1 MRTVRSLHRPVP
13 LREQVYAQ
21 LRDLLRQGRFAP
33 RGRVSEVALADALGV
48 SRTPVRE
55 ALGQLSQEGFVV
67 ALRQGGFAVPE
78 VTPED
83 IAQVFEIRRQ
93 LEPYAAR
100 RAAERATAEGLA
112 AMAAAIATEEKRFN
126 DVSEVGVVRFSEANA
141 KFRSALFGMAG
152 NPRLARSIATFED
165 YVQFVRW
172 RTLGD
177 LKVRGIVVAGQRDI
191 LDAVKARDTQAAEAA
206 MHRQLD
212 NALTSLLDR
221 IESGK
226 GVS

>member
-1 MRTVRSLHRPVP
+1 MPVGP
-13 LREQVYAQ
+13 PRHPPAPPREQVYAQ
-21 LRDLLRQGRFAP
+21 LRDMLRQGRFAP
-33 RGRVSEVALADALGV
+33 RGRVSEVALAGALGV
-48 SRTPVRE
+48 ARAPVRE

-67 ALRQGGFAVPE
+67 ALQQGGFAVAK
-78 VTPED
+78 VTAED
-83 IAQVFEIRRQ
+83 IAQVYEIRRQ

-100 RAAERATAEGLA
+100 RAAERATPEGLA
-112 AMAAAIATEEKRFN
+112 AMSAAIATEEECFN
-126 DVSEVGVVRFSEANA
+126 DVSEDGVSRFSEANA

-152 NPRLARSIATFED
+152 NPRLSRSIATFED
-165 YVQFVRW
+165 YVQFVRR

-177 LKVRGIVVAGQRDI
+177 IKARGITVAGQRDI

-221 IESGK
+221 LDGGK
-226 GVS
+226 